1 MFCRKKSLSRQHRVG
16 QVLSLN
22 TWPRSRTWLA
32 SFLLRW
38 ARSWSISS
46 NHIARWMSSMKNWR
60 RFWLRRD
67 DFWVSPRQPPKNLE
81 VNWTS
86 SQGRLAWK
94 LTHWTVV
101 AMKVERQPLRISRK
115 LLFPMERK
123 SQRYNNNEFM
133 NIAKPM
139 WWVLSIYFYG
149 ACSFDVL
156 GFYWVRLLQK
166 YLWTDVRESHWKYRA
181 RQQGMGLS
189 NC

>member
-1 MFCRKKSLSRQHRVG
+1 MNYWRIWLHIILILRSTYVYDVWSIILNWISIFSFSLYVMFCRRKSLSRQHRVG

-22 TWPRSRTWLA
+22 TWPRSRTWLV
-32 SFLLRW
+32 SFLVRW

-139 WWVLSIYFYG
+139 WWVLSI
-149 ACSFDVL
+149 
-156 GFYWVRLLQK
+156 
-166 YLWTDVRESHWKYRA
+166 
-181 RQQGMGLS
+181 
-189 NC
+189 